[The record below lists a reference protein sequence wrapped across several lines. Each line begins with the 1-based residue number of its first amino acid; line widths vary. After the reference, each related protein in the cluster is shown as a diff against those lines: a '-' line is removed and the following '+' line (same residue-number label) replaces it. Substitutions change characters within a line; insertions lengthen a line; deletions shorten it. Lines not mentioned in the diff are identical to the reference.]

1 MSNQELLYLICL
13 ERVNEGGGSK
23 YYSYYILTPPLPPP
37 SPLLNLNVNSFSKN
51 SCTGSF
57 ISLDKII
64 KCKYHLN
71 VFFKSYYTASYAKH
85 GSRKG
90 VGHSIIAIIF

>member
-1 MSNQELLYLICL
+1 MSNQELLYLICS
-13 ERVNEGGGSK
+13 ERVNKGGGSK
-23 YYSYYILTPPLPPP
+23 YYSYYILTPLPFP
-37 SPLLNLNVNSFSKN
+37 NLNVNSFSKN

-57 ISLDKII
+57 ISLDKLI

-71 VFFKSYYTASYAKH
+71 VLFKSCYTASYAKD

-90 VGHSIIAIIF
+90 VGHNIIAIIF

>member
-13 ERVNEGGGSK
+13 EWVNEGGGSK
-23 YYSYYILTPPLPPP
+23 CYSYYILTSPPL
-37 SPLLNLNVNSFSKN
+37 SLPLLNLNVNSFSKN

-64 KCKYHLN
+64 RCKYHLN
-71 VFFKSYYTASYAKH
+71 VFFQDLLYCIIYKD

-90 VGHSIIAIIF
+90 VGNNIIAIIF

>member
-13 ERVNEGGGSK
+13 EQVNEGGGSK
-23 YYSYYILTPPLPPP
+23 YYSYYILTPPL
-37 SPLLNLNVNSFSKN
+37 SLPLLNLNVNSFSKN

-57 ISLDKII
+57 ISLEKII

-71 VFFKSYYTASYAKH
+71 VFFKGYYTASYAKD

-90 VGHSIIAIIF
+90 VGHNIIAIIF

>member
-13 ERVNEGGGSK
+13 KWVNEGGGSK
-23 YYSYYILTPPLPPP
+23 YYSYYNLTPPPL
-37 SPLLNLNVNSFSKN
+37 SLPLLNLNVDSFSKN

-64 KCKYHLN
+64 KCSYHLS
-71 VFFKSYYTASYAKH
+71 VFFKSYYTASYAKD

-90 VGHSIIAIIF
+90 VGHNIIAIIF

>member
-1 MSNQELLYLICL
+1 MSNQELLYLTCL

-23 YYSYYILTPPLPPP
+23 YYSYYILTPPPPTKKK
-37 SPLLNLNVNSFSKN
+37 LNVNPFSKN

-57 ISLDKII
+57 ISVDKTI

-71 VFFKSYYTASYAKH
+71 DFFQGHFTTSYDKD

-90 VGHSIIAIIF
+90 VGQNIIAIIF

>member
-13 ERVNEGGGSK
+13 ELVNERGGSK
-23 YYSYYILTPPLPPP
+23 YYSYYILTPP
-37 SPLLNLNVNSFSKN
+37 PLFNLNVNSFAKN

-71 VFFKSYYTASYAKH
+71 VF
-85 GSRKG
+85 SR
-90 VGHSIIAIIF
+90 AIILHHMPKMGLGRGWVIIL

>member
-1 MSNQELLYLICL
+1 MSNQELLHLICL

-23 YYSYYILTPPLPPP
+23 YYIYYILTPPPFP
-37 SPLLNLNVNSFSKN
+37 NLNVNSFSKN

-71 VFFKSYYTASYAKH
+71 VFFKTYYTASYAKD

-90 VGHSIIAIIF
+90 VGHNIIAIIF

>member
-13 ERVNEGGGSK
+13 ERVNVGGGSK
-23 YYSYYILTPPLPPP
+23 YYSYYILTTPHPPRQKKKM
-37 SPLLNLNVNSFSKN
+37 NVNSFSKN

-57 ISLDKII
+57 ISVDKTI

-71 VFFKSYYTASYAKH
+71 DFFKSCFTIH
-85 GSRKG
+85 MTRMGLGRG
-90 VGHSIIAIIF
+90 WVNIL